1 MNKLKKEILSDNYN
15 HFFHFFAVFTG
26 IFVIMT
32 IIILQIMRFGVYSSV
47 DSSLV
52 SVSNNASSYANRT
65 MARISSFYFD
75 TENNIIKALPDSDS
89 SKLLGTPA
97 ANTDIILFSA
107 NGTILNAFDAFSN
120 Y

>member
-65 MARISSFYFD
+65 MARISSFYF
-75 TENNIIKALPDSDS
+75 
-89 SKLLGTPA
+89 
-97 ANTDIILFSA
+97 
-107 NGTILNAFDAFSN
+107 
-120 Y
+120 

>member
-52 SVSNNASSYANRT
+52 
-65 MARISSFYFD
+65 
-75 TENNIIKALPDSDS
+75 
-89 SKLLGTPA
+89 
-97 ANTDIILFSA
+97 
-107 NGTILNAFDAFSN
+107 
-120 Y
+120 

>member
-1 MNKLKKEILSDNYN
+1 
-15 HFFHFFAVFTG
+15 
-26 IFVIMT
+26 MT

-65 MARISSFYFD
+65 MARISSF
-75 TENNIIKALPDSDS
+75 TLILKIT
-89 SKLLGTPA
+89 LLRRCL
-97 ANTDIILFSA
+97 IQIVLS
-107 NGTILNAFDAFSN
+107 